1 MLTMSENF
9 RAVFYAPFYAAF
21 AIGAYAAE
29 SVDVVLRNSAS
40 PIDATAE
47 LLSGRVDAMWG
58 GPLRVMLSHAAQPD
72 ADTVCFCDVIV
83 RDPFF
88 VIGRTPRPDFRLA
101 DLVGVRFA
109 SVAEVPTPWVCL
121 QDDLRRAGIDPA
133 SLNRTTGPSM
143 AENAA
148 ALRDGRVDAIQVF
161 QPYAETLLTE
171 GAGHLWYA
179 AATRGLTTYTSLV
192 ARRSVLETRH
202 DEFVAVVRGMARTLA
217 WFAAT
222 PGAEIA
228 RVLAP
233 YLPDVPAGIVARAI
247 DRYKVLGLY
256 STDPTPRREGFQRLQ
271 EAMLSA
277 EALRHPIPFEACALD
292 HLAVRTI

>member
-21 AIGAYAAE
+21 ALGAYAAE
-29 SVDVVLRNSAS
+29 GVDVALRDSAS

-58 GPLRVMLSHAAQPD
+58 GPLRVMLTHAAQPD
-72 ADTVCFCDVIV
+72 VDTVCFCDVIV

-88 VIGRTPRPDFRLA
+88 VIGRTPRPDFRMA

-133 SLNRTTGPSM
+133 SVDRTTGPSM

-148 ALRDGRVDAIQVF
+148 ALRDGRMDAIQVF
-161 QPYAETLLTE
+161 QPYAEALIAE
-171 GAGHLWYA
+171 GAGHIWYA
-179 AATRGLTTYTSLV
+179 AATRGPTTYTSLV
-192 ARRSVLETRH
+192 ARRSVLEARR
-202 DEFVAVVRGMARTLA
+202 DEFAAVVRGMAKTLG

-222 PGAEIA
+222 SGAEIA

-233 YLPDVPAGIVARAI
+233 YLPDVPASIVAGAI
-247 DRYKVLGLY
+247 DRYKALGLY
-256 STDPTPRREGFQRLQ
+256 STDPTPRREGFERLQ
-271 EAMLSA
+271 AAMLSA
-277 EALRHPIPFEACALD
+277 QAIPQPIPFETCAVTQI
-292 HLAVRTI
+292 AA